1 MTVFNGSDD
10 ARGSDRNDQD
20 VTGIAIIG
28 MSGRFPGA
36 PSVEALWDLVCE
48 GRHAFS
54 KLRPDEIEDSF
65 TDEERAAA
73 NYVPARPQLP
83 DIDMFDAE
91 FFGMFPREAAVTDPQ
106 HRVFLEVCW
115 EALERAGYDP
125 HRYPGLIGVFAGASM
140 PTYLINNVLGERA
153 KAEEFTSNY
162 QIGCFQQ
169 IVGSL
174 TDVLATR
181 IAYKFN
187 LRGPAIAI
195 QSACSTSLLAVSQ
208 ACQNLLT
215 YSCDMA
221 LAGGVSITIPQ
232 RRGYIYQEGGM
243 VSPDGVCRP
252 FDAQAAGTVFGSG
265 AGIVLLKRLEDA
277 LEDGDRI
284 FAVIRGYGINN
295 DGSDK
300 IGFTAPSV
308 EGQADAISSALANA
322 GVDPQTIGYVE
333 CHGTATPLGDPI
345 EFGGLRAA
353 FADAGDMRQ
362 HCALGS
368 VKGNVGHLDAA
379 AGVCGLI
386 KTTLALYHAKIPGMA
401 NYQRPNPRINL
412 DETPFYI
419 PASTTDWPV
428 TEGPRRAGISS
439 FGVGGTNVHLVL
451 EQAPASRGDT
461 DAMARGPFIL
471 PLSARNEAALAAM
484 RTNLRDHLQ
493 ANPALPL
500 AQVANTLQTGRRAFS
515 HRTAI
520 AVNDIEQAIERLG
533 DERVASAVATDR
545 PPLAFMFPGQGSQY
559 VGMGAALYS
568 REPEFTRWI
577 DRGADLLRAPLK
589 TDLRD
594 FICHSG
600 TVSQAMAD
608 EQRETRI
615 AQPCLYLVEYALA
628 RLWMSRGL
636 KPDAMIGHSVGEFV
650 AATLANVISF
660 EDGVRLVAA
669 RGRLMQSQPQG
680 AMVSVRAD
688 VETVTAYL
696 GDGVEVAAVNAPK
709 LCVISGTFDAVDAA
723 CAAMERAG
731 VAFSR
736 LHTSHAFHSAMMDGV
751 TDALR
756 EETAKV
762 TYGTAITPY
771 ISCVTGAWQTG
782 EQGMSP
788 DYWAKHCRAAVR
800 FSDGLATLCDG
811 RKPVLLEVGPGR
823 TLSVFAAQTLGRDAV
838 SAVVQSL
845 PEHDRAHAA
854 GDTLAEAHGKLW
866 MSGCDLNWPASLAA
880 GTAPLILPTYPFQR
894 QRHWID
900 APASTRRGESRPASP
915 VAQLFA
921 AEPSSIDTQV
931 QSSDGMKIMN
941 VATPAVVASRIPAL
955 QTSLITLLS
964 DMSGEALGPG
974 EAGATFLELGFD
986 SLFIGQFAQR
996 IEKDYKIKLSFREL
1010 LSNIPTIQDLAAHL
1024 DRQLPP
1030 EPQQAPASVAAGAE
1044 VTLPLTAASAPPVA
1058 APVLP
1063 PLPVAPVT
1071 MAAPVAG
1078 IEAVLQS
1085 QLQMLQAVVS
1095 QQLQVLQAAGSA
1107 AAPPVTATVAAA
1119 AIANPAATPEP
1130 QPLAKDLVDPTAD
1143 GEIGA
1148 GRIKLYRPGAK
1159 SLAPEMT
1166 PEKQAFVA
1174 NLIAAYEARNG
1185 KSKSFTGQN
1194 RKWLADPRTA
1204 AGFRQDWKEIVFPVV
1219 SDRSK
1224 GSRIWDVDGNEYI
1237 DLVNGMGQTAFGHA
1251 PDFVVEAVKAQ
1262 ADAGFA
1268 IGPQTP
1274 LAGEVAEMIAEMTG
1288 HERVTFC
1295 NTGSEAVMAAMRV
1308 ARTVTGRDRI
1318 VIFGNDYHGQFDEV
1332 LVKGKNRA
1340 GAPVAIPVAAGIPAA
1355 SVANMTVLRYGDP
1368 ESLDWI
1374 KANAGD
1380 IAAVIIEPVQSR
1392 HPELRPVEFVRALR
1406 DIATKSEFALV
1417 FDEVVTGFRV
1427 DPGGMQAIWGIKGD
1441 MATYGKVIGGG
1452 MPIGVLVG
1460 DSRFMDALDG
1470 GCWNYGDDSVPM
1482 TAPTF
1487 FAGTFVRHP
1496 LVLAAARA
1504 VLQHIKGEGAAL
1516 YGAVAERTQALVAEI
1531 NADLARRG
1539 IARSVNGYKSWFF
1552 TEFGSD
1558 DPLGSLLYAKMRMQG
1573 IHIQDGYPC
1582 FLTTA
1587 HSEADFQAI
1596 AAAFRTSLDA
1606 LQSVG
1611 ILGTQSQPEEI
1622 VPASAGVKFVRPSTA
1637 PLTEAQKEI
1646 WLAAQ
1651 AGDEASCSF
1660 NESFTMVLDGPLD
1673 RERLGRALDAVVA
1686 RHDALQIRFAR
1697 AGDHFEFIPDFEL
1710 DVAEIDLAG
1719 ESDGEVLFRQLID
1732 EDARTPFDL
1741 ANGPLV
1747 RASIVRM
1754 APDSHRLVF
1763 TAHHIICD
1771 GWSVNVV
1778 IEELAAIYS
1787 AYAHNTEADLAPP
1800 LSFATYATDLAPNA
1814 EIAGATEQF
1823 WLDQYKNVPDL
1834 PDMPLD
1840 RPRSERRSFA
1850 GGTVTG
1856 HIEAETHKALK
1867 KAGAKSGAT
1876 LFSTLLAALQI
1887 MISRLSGQEDI
1898 VVAIPSAGQS
1908 LLDGQTLVGH
1918 CVNLLPLRQTVMSD
1932 GRFDEH
1938 LKATQQLVLGAFE
1951 HQDYTYGTLVRKLG
1965 VKRDTHR
1972 LPLTEIQFNLERV
1985 PDNLDFGG
1993 LQTKISSNAKAFS
2006 NFDMFFNLTESPGGV
2021 RIDVDYNAEVFER
2034 STIERWIG
2042 HFATLVAA
2050 LAVDIARPIT
2060 DLPLLSEA
2068 EQTWLAQE
2076 LNDTAAAYDRDAF
2089 VFSLFARKA
2098 SERPTAIAVEL
2109 DGQTM
2114 TYAELETRSNQLA
2127 CRIQKAVPKPGQR
2140 IALLVERSLEMVVA
2154 LLAIMKSGHAY
2165 VPLDPAHPETRL
2177 SQTLAVASVAGMICD
2192 SDRAEALAGKDI
2204 AIIRVDGEQGAT
2216 SPAAALPQLPTDAAT
2231 PAYIIFTSG
2240 STGAPKGVEV
2250 SHRALV
2256 NFLTSMAREPG
2267 LTDRDTIVAVT
2278 TISFDIAGLELY
2290 LPLVT
2295 GAKVVLAG
2303 RHTVRDGF
2311 ALVRLIESCGATVL
2325 QATPTLWQMLVEAG
2339 LSRPGLKMLCG
2350 GEPLPKA
2357 LASSLLG
2364 LGGELWNMYGPTET
2378 TIWSSV
2384 QRIEDGEKPIT
2395 IGHPIANTQLL
2406 ILDKAG
2412 RVAAIG
2418 VTGELHIGGEGLANG
2433 YFARLDLTEKA
2444 FTDIDIGTGV
2454 VQRLYKTGDVGRR
2467 LADGSLQLLGR
2478 RDQQIKLRGFRIELG
2493 DIEAAI
2499 SSAEGVRQ
2507 CAVVAAENSNGD
2519 KQLVCYVIPENENS
2533 KPTTSMLAAHAE
2545 ANLPA
2550 HMVPS
2555 FWVLEEALP
2564 QTANGKLDRKT
2575 LEQRGLP
2582 QREVAAIRVPP
2593 RTAMET
2599 RLCEIWR
2606 DVLNAQEIGV
2616 EDNLYALGAD
2626 SLIIFRIAARM
2637 LDSGLQLEAK
2647 HLMMH
2652 PSIAELATFAET
2664 RDDGELSG
2672 TQPQVPSLRDF
2683 RNGARRRFEQV
2694 SRA

>member
-1 MTVFNGSDD
+1 MTVFDSADETRD
-10 ARGSDRNDQD
+10 CERDEQD
-20 VTGIAIIG
+20 LTGIAIIG

-36 PSVEALWDLVCE
+36 PSVEALWDLVCQ
-48 GRHAFS
+48 GGNAFS
-54 KLRPDEIEDSF
+54 KLKPEEIDDAF

-83 DIDMFDAE
+83 DIELFDAE

-106 HRVFLEVCW
+106 HRVFLEICW

-125 HRYPGLIGVFAGASM
+125 HRYPGLVGVFAGASM

-215 YSCDMA
+215 YTCDMA

-252 FDAQAAGTVFGSG
+252 FDEKAAGTVFGSG
-265 AGIVLLKRLEDA
+265 AGIVLLKRLDDA
-277 LEDGDRI
+277 LRDGDRI

-295 DGSDK
+295 DGADK

-308 EGQADAISSALANA
+308 EGQADAIASALANA
-322 GVDPQTIGYVE
+322 GVDPRTIGYVE

-345 EFGGLRAA
+345 EFGGLKSA
-353 FADAGDMRQ
+353 FSDAGDARRQ
-362 HCALGS
+362 CALGS

-401 NYQRPNPRINL
+401 NYQRPNPRIDL
-412 DETPFYI
+412 DASPFYI
-419 PASTTDWPV
+419 PDSTADWPV
-428 TEGPRRAGISS
+428 TDGPRRAGVSS

-451 EQAPASRGDT
+451 EQAPAPQDDIEDVSE
-461 DAMARGPFIL
+461 GPYIL

-484 RTNLRDHLQ
+484 RLNLRDHLQ
-493 ANPALPL
+493 ANPDA
-500 AQVANTLQTGRRAFS
+500 AISQVAHTLQSGRRAFA
-515 HRTAI
+515 HRTAV
-520 AVNDIEQAIERLG
+520 AVSDMQQAIDRLG
-533 DERVASAVATDR
+533 ADRVPNAVAADR
-545 PPLAFMFPGQGSQY
+545 PPIAFMFPGQGSQY
-559 VGMGAALYS
+559 VGMGAGLYG

-594 FICHSG
+594 FICHAG

-615 AQPCLYLVEYALA
+615 AQPSLYIVEHALA

-636 KPDAMIGHSVGEFV
+636 KPDIMIGHSVGEFV

-660 EDGVRLVAA
+660 EDGLRLVAA

-680 AMVSVRAD
+680 AMVSVRAE
-688 VETVTAYL
+688 VETVNAHL
-696 GDGVEVAAVNAPK
+696 GEGVEIAAVNAPK
-709 LCVISGTFDAVDAA
+709 LCVISGTFAAVDAA
-723 CAAMERAG
+723 CASMERAG
-731 VAFSR
+731 IAYSR

-771 ISCVTGAWQTG
+771 ISCVTGGWQTI
-782 EQGMSP
+782 EQGLSP
-788 DYWAKHCRAAVR
+788 DYWAKHCRAPVR
-800 FSDGLATLCDG
+800 FADGLATLCDG

-823 TLSVFAAQTLGRDAV
+823 TLSVFAAQTLARDAIT
-838 SAVVQSL
+838 AVVQSL

-854 GDTLAEAHGKLW
+854 GEVLAEAHGKLW
-866 MSGCDLNWPASLAA
+866 MSGCELNWPTSSAP
-880 GTAPLILPTYPFQR
+880 GQAPLVLPTYPFQR
-894 QRHWID
+894 QRHWIE
-900 APASTRRGESRPASP
+900 APASVRRSEGRPTLP
-915 VAQLFA
+915 VAPHA
-921 AEPSSIDTQV
+921 GHEPSSSDTQA
-931 QSSDGMKIMN
+931 QPIDGINIMN
-941 VATPAVVASRIPAL
+941 AATPVAAASRIPAL
-955 QTSLITLLS
+955 QTALLALLG

-996 IEKDYKIKLSFREL
+996 IEKDYKVKLSFREL
-1010 LSNIPTIQDLAAHL
+1010 LSNIPTVADLASHL
-1024 DRQLPP
+1024 DAQLPP
-1030 EPQQAPASVAAGAE
+1030 EPQQVPAAAVATPQIAA
-1044 VTLPLTAASAPPVA
+1044 TAAAAQLAGPVPLL
-1058 APVLP
+1058 PV
-1063 PLPVAPVT
+1063 VAPVAT
-1071 MAAPVAG
+1071 VANVAG
-1078 IEAVLQS
+1078 IEAVLHS
-1085 QLQMLQAVVS
+1085 QLQMLQTIVS
-1095 QQLQVLQAAGSA
+1095 QQLQVLQATGSVAAPVAATTTAAVSTSIQA
-1107 AAPPVTATVAAA
+1107 AAPQ
-1119 AIANPAATPEP
+1119 PAP
-1130 QPLAKDLVDPTAD
+1130 KDAVGRQDES
-1143 GEIGA
+1143 EIGA

-1159 SLAPEMT
+1159 SLASEMT
-1166 PEKQAFVA
+1166 PAKQAFVTD
-1174 NLIAAYEARNG
+1174 LIAAYEARNG
-1185 KSKSFTGQN
+1185 KSKRFTGEN

-1204 AGFRQDWKEIVFPVV
+1204 AGFRQDWKEMVFPVV
-1219 SDRSK
+1219 SERSK

-1274 LAGEVAEMIAEMTG
+1274 LAGEVAAMIAEMTG

-1340 GAPVAIPVAAGIPAA
+1340 GAPVAIPVAAGIPSA
-1355 SVANMTVLRYGDP
+1355 SVANMTVLRYGEP
-1368 ESLDWI
+1368 ESLEWI
-1374 KANAGD
+1374 KANAAD

-1392 HPELRPVEFVRALR
+1392 HPELRPVEFVRELR
-1406 DIATKSEFALV
+1406 TIATQSEFALV

-1427 DPGGMQAIWGIKGD
+1427 DPGGIQAIWGIKGD

-1460 DSRFMDALDG
+1460 DSRYMDALDG
-1470 GCWNYGDDSVPM
+1470 GTWNYGDDSVPM

-1487 FAGTFVRHP
+1487 CAGTFVRHP
-1496 LVLAAARA
+1496 LVLAAAKA
-1504 VLQHIKGEGAAL
+1504 VLHHIRGEGAAL
-1516 YGAVAERTQALVAEI
+1516 YGPVADRTQALVAEI

-1539 IARSVNGYKSWFF
+1539 IAKTIHGYKSWFYAD
-1552 TEFGSD
+1552 FGSD
-1558 DPLGSLLYAKMRMQG
+1558 DPLGALIYGKMRMLG

-1611 ILGTQSQPEEI
+1611 IFGGQNEAEDSVA
-1622 VPASAGVKFVRPSTA
+1622 VPAAARPVRPSSA

-1651 AGDEASCSF
+1651 VGDGASCSF

-1673 RERLGRALDAVVA
+1673 RARLRQALDTVVA
-1686 RHDALQIRFAR
+1686 RHDALQIRFGR

-1710 DVAEIDLAG
+1710 DVAEIDLSG
-1719 ESDGEVLFRQLID
+1719 ESDAEALFRQLTD

-1754 APDSHRLVF
+1754 ASDRHRLVF
-1763 TAHHIICD
+1763 TAHHIVCD
-1771 GWSVNVV
+1771 GWSVNVL
-1778 IEELAAIYS
+1778 IEELAATYT
-1787 AYAHNTEADLAPP
+1787 AAVGGAEAALALP

-1814 EIAGATEQF
+1814 EISNATETF
-1823 WLDQYKNVPDL
+1823 WLDQYKDVPDL
-1834 PDMPLD
+1834 PEMPLD

-1856 HIEAETHKALK
+1856 HIEADTYKALK

-1876 LFSTLLAALQI
+1876 LFSTLLAALQV
-1887 MISRLSGQEDI
+1887 MIARLSGQDDI
-1898 VVAIPSAGQS
+1898 VVAVPSAGQS

-1918 CVNLLPLRQTVMSD
+1918 CVNLLPLRQTVSSSM
-1932 GRFDEH
+1932 RFDEH

-1985 PDNLDFGG
+1985 PDNLEFGG
-1993 LQTKISSNAKAFS
+1993 LQTSVASNAKAFS
-2006 NFDMFFNLTESPGGV
+2006 NFDMFFNLTESPKGV
-2021 RIDVDYNAEVFER
+2021 RIDVDYNAEVFDR

-2042 HFATLVAA
+2042 HLTTLVSA
-2050 LAVDIARPIT
+2050 LAADITRPIE
-2060 DLPLLSEA
+2060 DLPLLSAA
-2068 EQTWLAQE
+2068 ERAWLTE
-2076 LNDTAAAYDRDAF
+2076 GLNDTAADYDRDAF
-2089 VFSLFARKA
+2089 VFSLFGRRAA
-2098 SERPTAIAVEL
+2098 EQPTAVAVEL
-2109 DGQTM
+2109 DGATM
-2114 TYAELETRSNQLA
+2114 TYGELEARSDALA
-2127 CRIQKAVPKPGQR
+2127 CRIQQAIPEPGQR

-2177 SQTLAVASVAGMICD
+2177 TQTLEVARVAGVV
-2192 SDRAEALAGKDI
+2192 SDGERAGGLVGKDV
-2204 AIIRVDGEQGAT
+2204 AVIRIDGEH
-2216 SPAAALPQLPTDAAT
+2216 AAGGPEKAVPKLPTDAAT

-2250 SHRALV
+2250 SHRALI

-2290 LPLVT
+2290 LPLIT

-2303 RHTVRDGF
+2303 RQTVRDGF
-2311 ALVRLIESCGATVL
+2311 ALVGLIESCGATVV
-2325 QATPTLWQMLVEAG
+2325 QATPTLWQMLLEAG
-2339 LSRPGLKMLCG
+2339 LSRQGLKMLCG
-2350 GEPLPKA
+2350 GEPLPKP

-2406 ILDKAG
+2406 ILDKSG
-2412 RVAAIG
+2412 RVAPIG

-2433 YFARLDLTEKA
+2433 YFARSDLTEKA
-2444 FTDIDIGTGV
+2444 FVDINVGTGAAE
-2454 VQRLYKTGDVGRR
+2454 RLYKTGDVGRR

-2493 DIEAAI
+2493 DIEAAMA
-2499 SSAEGVRQ
+2499 SAVGVRQ
-2507 CAVVAAENSNGD
+2507 CAVVAASGKNGD
-2519 KQLVCYVIPENENS
+2519 RQLVGYVIPENPAD
-2533 KPTTSMLAAHAE
+2533 KPTASTLAAHAA

-2582 QREVAAIRVPP
+2582 QRVVVAVKVQP
-2593 RTAMET
+2593 RTPLET
-2599 RLCEIWR
+2599 RLSEIWR
-2606 DVLNAQEIGV
+2606 EVLNAEDVGV
-2616 EDNLYALGAD
+2616 DDNLYALGAD

-2637 LDSGLQLEAK
+2637 LDSGLRLEAK

-2652 PSIAELATFAET
+2652 PSIAELAAFAET
-2664 RDDGELSG
+2664 RDEIDLNGAE
-2672 TQPQVPSLRDF
+2672 PPVPSLRDF
-2683 RNGARRRFEQV
+2683 RNGARRRVEQV

>member
-1 MTVFNGSDD
+1 MTVFDGADVD
-10 ARGSDRNDQD
+10 RGLERDEQD
-20 VTGIAIIG
+20 MTGIAIIG

-54 KLRPDEIEDSF
+54 KLKPEEIEDAF

-106 HRVFLEVCW
+106 HRVFLEICW

-125 HRYPGLIGVFAGASM
+125 HRYHGLVGVFAGASM
-140 PTYLINNVLGERA
+140 PTYLVNNVLGERA
-153 KAEEFTSNY
+153 KVEEFTSNY

-195 QSACSTSLLAVSQ
+195 QSACSTSLLAISQ

-277 LEDGDRI
+277 LSDGDKI

-322 GVDPQTIGYVE
+322 GVDPRTIGYVE

-345 EFGGLRAA
+345 EFGGLQSA
-353 FADAGDMRQ
+353 FAEAGEGRR

-412 DETPFYI
+412 DDSPFYI
-419 PASTTDWPV
+419 PASTTDWPA
-428 TEGPRRAGISS
+428 TSGPRRAGVSS

-451 EQAPASRGDT
+451 EQAPASEAHME
-461 DAMARGPFIL
+461 DAVQGPYIL

-484 RTNLRDHLQ
+484 RLNLRDHLQ
-493 ANPALPL
+493 ANPNVSLS
-500 AQVANTLQTGRRAFS
+500 QVAHTLQSGRRAFS
-515 HRTAI
+515 HRAAI
-520 AVNDIEQAIERLG
+520 AVSDMAQAIDRLG
-533 DERVASAVATDR
+533 ADRVASAVAADR
-545 PPLAFMFPGQGSQY
+545 PPIAFMFPGQGAQY
-559 VGMGAALYS
+559 VGMGSALYT

-594 FICHSG
+594 FICHAG
-600 TVSQAMAD
+600 PVSQAMAD

-615 AQPCLYLVEYALA
+615 AQPCLYIVEYALA

-636 KPDAMIGHSVGEFV
+636 RPDVMIGHSVGEFV

-660 EDGVRLVAA
+660 EDGLRLVAA

-680 AMVSVRAD
+680 AMVSVRAE
-688 VETVTAYL
+688 VETVSAYL
-696 GDGVEVAAVNAPK
+696 GEGVEIAAVNAPK
-709 LCVISGTFDAVDAA
+709 LCVISGTFAAVDTA
-723 CAAMERAG
+723 CAAMERDG
-731 VAFSR
+731 IAFSR

-756 EETAKV
+756 DETAKV

-771 ISCVTGAWQTG
+771 ISCVTGGWQTI
-782 EQGMSP
+782 EEGMSP
-788 DYWAKHCRAAVR
+788 DYWAKHCRAPVR
-800 FSDGLATLCDG
+800 FSEGLATLCNG

-823 TLSVFAAQTLGRDAV
+823 TLSVFAAQTIARDAV
-838 SAVVQSL
+838 TAVVQSL

-854 GDTLAEAHGKLW
+854 GEILAEAHGKLW
-866 MSGCDLNWPASLAA
+866 MSGCDLNWPTSLSA
-880 GTAPLILPTYPFQR
+880 GKAPLVLPTYPFQR

-900 APASTRRGESRPASP
+900 APASVRRGEGRPAVSAEHLP
-915 VAQLFA
+915 A
-921 AEPSSIDTQV
+921 AEPTFTDTQA
-931 QSSDGMKIMN
+931 QPIDGMNIMN
-941 VATPAVVASRIPAL
+941 AATPVAAASRTPAL
-955 QTSLITLLS
+955 QSALIALLS

-1010 LSNIPTIQDLAAHL
+1010 LSNIPTVADLAAHL
-1024 DRQLPP
+1024 DAQLPP
-1030 EPQQAPASVAAGAE
+1030 EPQQASAVAVVAAS
-1044 VTLPLTAASAPPVA
+1044 PLA
-1058 APVLP
+1058 APVV
-1063 PLPVAPVT
+1063 PV
-1071 MAAPVAG
+1071 MAAPVALPLPPAPGGTATNISG

-1085 QLQMLQAVVS
+1085 QLQMLQTVVS
-1095 QQLQVLQAAGSA
+1095 QQLQVLQATGAV
-1107 AAPPVTATVAAA
+1107 AAPAASSATTATTVAAP
-1119 AIANPAATPEP
+1119 IQVTVSQPTPTGATTR
-1130 QPLAKDLVDPTAD
+1130 ADD

-1159 SLAPEMT
+1159 SLANEMT
-1166 PEKQAFVA
+1166 PAKQAFVA
-1174 NLIAAYEARNG
+1174 DLISAYEARNG
-1185 KSKSFTGQN
+1185 KSKSFTGRN

-1204 AGFRQDWKEIVFPVV
+1204 AGFRQDWKEMVFPVV

-1251 PDFVVEAVKAQ
+1251 PEFVVEAVKAQ

-1340 GAPVAIPVAAGIPAA
+1340 GAPVAIPVSAGIPSA

-1368 ESLDWI
+1368 ESLEWI
-1374 KANAGD
+1374 KANADD

-1392 HPELRPVEFVRALR
+1392 HPELRPVEFVRELR
-1406 DIATKSEFALV
+1406 AIATKSEFALV

-1427 DPGGMQAIWGIKGD
+1427 DPGGIQAIWGIKGD

-1487 FAGTFVRHP
+1487 CAGTFVRHP
-1496 LVLAAARA
+1496 LVLAAAKA
-1504 VLQHIKGEGAAL
+1504 VLHHIRGEGAAL
-1516 YGAVAERTQALVAEI
+1516 YAAVADRTQALVAEI

-1539 IARSVNGYKSWFF
+1539 IAKTINGYKSWFF
-1552 TEFGSD
+1552 TDFGSE

-1606 LQSVG
+1606 FQSVG
-1611 ILGTQSQPEEI
+1611 ILGPQQRLEDIAP
-1622 VPASAGVKFVRPSTA
+1622 VPQARQTARPSTA

-1651 AGDEASCSF
+1651 AGDGASCSF
-1660 NESFTMVLDGPLD
+1660 NESFTLVLDGPLD
-1673 RERLGRALDAVVA
+1673 RERLRRALDTVVA
-1686 RHDALQIRFAR
+1686 RHDALQIRFGR

-1710 DVAEIDLAG
+1710 DVADIDLAG
-1719 ESDGEVLFRQLID
+1719 ESDAEVLFRQLTD

-1747 RASIVRM
+1747 RAAIVRM

-1763 TAHHIICD
+1763 TAHHIVCD
-1771 GWSVNVV
+1771 GWSVNVL
-1778 IEELAAIYS
+1778 IEELAATYT
-1787 AYAHNTEADLAPP
+1787 ALAGNTEVALALP
-1800 LSFATYATDLAPNA
+1800 LSLATYATDLAPNA
-1814 EIAGATEQF
+1814 EISSATEQF
-1823 WLDQYKNVPDL
+1823 WLEQYKDVPDL
-1834 PDMPLD
+1834 PEMPLD

-1856 HIEAETHKALK
+1856 NIEVETYKALK

-1876 LFSTLLAALQI
+1876 LFSTLLAALQV
-1887 MISRLSGQEDI
+1887 MISRLSGQDDI
-1898 VVAIPSAGQS
+1898 VVAVPSAGQS

-1918 CVNLLPLRQTVMSD
+1918 CVNLLPLRQTVSSAM
-1932 GRFDEH
+1932 RFDDH

-1985 PDNLDFGG
+1985 PDNLEFGG
-1993 LQTKISSNAKAFS
+1993 LQTSVVSNAKAFS
-2006 NFDMFFNLTESPGGV
+2006 NFDMFFNLTESPRGV

-2042 HFATLVAA
+2042 HLTTLVAA
-2050 LAVDIARPIT
+2050 LAADITQPIQT
-2060 DLPLLSEA
+2060 LPLLSVA
-2068 EQTWLAQE
+2068 EQSWLAE
-2076 LNDTAAAYDRDAF
+2076 GLNDTATDYDRDAF
-2089 VFSLFARKA
+2089 VFSLFGRKA
-2098 SERPTAIAVEL
+2098 AEQPAAVAVEL

-2114 TYAELETRSNQLA
+2114 TYSELDKRSNQLA
-2127 CRIQKAVPKPGQR
+2127 CRIQKAVPQPGQR
-2140 IALLVERSLEMVVA
+2140 VALLVERSLEMVIA

-2177 SQTLAVASVAGMICD
+2177 TQTLEVARVAGVVCD
-2192 SDRAEALAGKDI
+2192 SDRAEALVGKDV
-2204 AIIRVDGEQGAT
+2204 AIIRIDGEHGAVGST
-2216 SPAAALPQLPTDAAT
+2216 RALPKLPKDAAT

-2290 LPLVT
+2290 LPLIT

-2303 RHTVRDGF
+2303 RQTVRDGF
-2311 ALVRLIESCGATVL
+2311 ALVALVESCGATVV

-2339 LSRPGLKMLCG
+2339 LNRPGLKMLCG
-2350 GEPLPKA
+2350 GEPLPKP
-2357 LASSLLG
+2357 LAASLLA

-2406 ILDKAG
+2406 ILDRAG

-2433 YFARLDLTEKA
+2433 YFGRPDLTEKA
-2444 FTDIDIGTGV
+2444 FVDIDIGSAT

-2493 DIEAAI
+2493 DIEAAL
-2499 SSAEGVRQ
+2499 STAAGVRQ
-2507 CAVVAAENSNGD
+2507 CAVVAAQNKNGD
-2519 KQLVCYVIPENENS
+2519 RQLVCYVIPESLEA
-2533 KPTTSMLAAHAE
+2533 KPSTSALAAHAE

-2582 QREVAAIRVPP
+2582 QRVVAAVKVQP
-2593 RTAMET
+2593 RTALET

-2606 DVLNAQEIGV
+2606 EVLNAQEIGID
-2616 EDNLYALGAD
+2616 DNLYALGAD

-2637 LDSGLQLEAK
+2637 LDSGLRLEAK

-2652 PSIAELATFAET
+2652 PSIAELAAFAET
-2664 RDDGELSG
+2664 RDDIDLNGA
-2672 TQPQVPSLRDF
+2672 QPQVPSLRDF
-2683 RNGARRRFEQV
+2683 RNGARRRVEQV
-2694 SRA
+2694 SRV

>member
-1 MTVFNGSDD
+1 MRS
-10 ARGSDRNDQD
+10 
-20 VTGIAIIG
+20 
-28 MSGRFPGA
+28 
-36 PSVEALWDLVCE
+36 
-48 GRHAFS
+48 
-54 KLRPDEIEDSF
+54 
-65 TDEERAAA
+65 
-73 NYVPARPQLP
+73 
-83 DIDMFDAE
+83 
-91 FFGMFPREAAVTDPQ
+91 
-106 HRVFLEVCW
+106 
-115 EALERAGYDP
+115 
-125 HRYPGLIGVFAGASM
+125 
-140 PTYLINNVLGERA
+140 
-153 KAEEFTSNY
+153 
-162 QIGCFQQ
+162 
-169 IVGSL
+169 
-174 TDVLATR
+174 
-181 IAYKFN
+181 
-187 LRGPAIAI
+187 
-195 QSACSTSLLAVSQ
+195 
-208 ACQNLLT
+208 
-215 YSCDMA
+215 
-221 LAGGVSITIPQ
+221 
-232 RRGYIYQEGGM
+232 
-243 VSPDGVCRP
+243 
-252 FDAQAAGTVFGSG
+252 
-265 AGIVLLKRLEDA
+265 
-277 LEDGDRI
+277 
-284 FAVIRGYGINN
+284 
-295 DGSDK
+295 
-300 IGFTAPSV
+300 
-308 EGQADAISSALANA
+308 
-322 GVDPQTIGYVE
+322 
-333 CHGTATPLGDPI
+333 
-345 EFGGLRAA
+345 A
-353 FADAGDMRQ
+353 FAEAGDKRQ
-362 HCALGS
+362 LCALGS

-412 DETPFYI
+412 DDSPFYI
-419 PASTTDWPV
+419 PAGTTDWPA
-428 TEGPRRAGISS
+428 TDGPRRAGISS

-451 EQAPASRGDT
+451 EQAPPSQHDVDDVAL
-461 DAMARGPFIL
+461 GPYVL
-471 PLSARNEAALAAM
+471 PLSARNDAALALM
-484 RTNLRDHLQ
+484 RANLRDHLQ

-500 AQVANTLQTGRRAFS
+500 SQVARTLQSGRRAFS

-533 DERVASAVATDR
+533 SERMPSAVATDR

-577 DRGADLLRAPLK
+577 DRGTELLRAPLR

-660 EDGVRLVAA
+660 EDGLRLVAA

-688 VETVTAYL
+688 VGTVSAHL
-696 GDGVEVAAVNAPK
+696 GDEVEIAAVNAPK
-709 LCVISGTFDAVDAA
+709 LCVISGTFNAVDVA
-723 CAAMERAG
+723 CAALERAG
-731 VAFSR
+731 IAFSR
-736 LHTSHAFHSAMMDGV
+736 LHTSHAFHSAMMEGV

-771 ISCVTGAWQTG
+771 ISCVTGEWQTI

-788 DYWAKHCRAAVR
+788 DYWARHCRAAVR

-823 TLSVFAAQTLGRDAV
+823 TLSVFAAQTLSRDAIT
-838 SAVVQSL
+838 AVVQSL

-854 GDTLAEAHGKLW
+854 GETLAEAHGKLW
-866 MSGCDLNWPASLAA
+866 MAGCDLNWPTSTASK
-880 GTAPLILPTYPFQR
+880 TSLILPTYPFQR

-900 APASTRRGESRPASP
+900 APASARRGESRPAQSGEQP
-915 VAQLFA
+915 PA
-921 AEPSSIDTQV
+921 AETSSTDTQA
-931 QSSDGMKIMN
+931 QPSDGMKIMN
-941 VATPAVVASRIPAL
+941 VATPVVAASRIPSL

-964 DMSGEALGPG
+964 DMSGETLGSG

-1024 DRQLPP
+1024 DRELPP
-1030 EPQQAPASVAAGAE
+1030 ETQQAPEATPATVSPLAVAAAPTAAATH
-1044 VTLPLTAASAPPVA
+1044 VALPLA
-1058 APVLP
+1058 
-1063 PLPVAPVT
+1063 VAPVAT
-1071 MAAPVAG
+1071 SATVAG
-1078 IEAVLQS
+1078 IESVLQS
-1085 QLQMLQAVVS
+1085 QLQLLQTIVS
-1095 QQLQVLQAAGSA
+1095 QQLQVLQATGSVA
-1107 AAPPVTATVAAA
+1107 VPTMGPTTVADPIA
-1119 AIANPAATPEP
+1119 AIGP
-1130 QPLAKDLVDPTAD
+1130 QPVSKSEVDRTAD

-1148 GRIKLYRPGAK
+1148 ERIKLYRPGAK
-1159 SLAPEMT
+1159 SLANEIT
-1166 PEKQAFVA
+1166 PQKQAFVA
-1174 NLIAAYEARNG
+1174 DLIAAYEARNG
-1185 KSKSFTGQN
+1185 KSKSFTGLN

-1332 LVKGKNRA
+1332 LVKGRNRA
-1340 GAPVAIPVAAGIPAA
+1340 GAPVAIPVAAGIPSA

-1427 DPGGMQAIWGIKGD
+1427 DPGGMQAVWGIKGD

-1470 GCWNYGDDSVPM
+1470 GYWNYGDDSVPM

-1516 YGAVAERTQALVAEI
+1516 YGAVADRTQALVAEI
-1531 NADLARRG
+1531 NADLAQRG
-1539 IARSVNGYKSWFF
+1539 IAKTINGYKSWFYAD
-1552 TEFGSD
+1552 FGSD
-1558 DPLGSLLYAKMRMQG
+1558 DPLGSLIYAKMRMQG

-1582 FLTTA
+1582 FLTTT

-1606 LQSVG
+1606 LQSAG
-1611 ILGTQSQPEEI
+1611 IFGAQRQAENLA
-1622 VPASAGVKFVRPSTA
+1622 PAAVAYARPSTA

-1673 RERLGRALDAVVA
+1673 QERLRRALDAVVA

-1697 AGDHFEFIPDFEL
+1697 AGDHFEFIPNFEL
-1710 DVAEIDLAG
+1710 DVADIHLAS
-1719 ESDGEVLFRQLID
+1719 ESDGEALFQQLID

-1741 ANGPLV
+1741 ADGPLV
-1747 RASIVRM
+1747 RASIIRM

-1763 TAHHIICD
+1763 TAHHIVCD
-1771 GWSVNVV
+1771 GWSINVL
-1778 IEELAAIYS
+1778 IEELAATYS
-1787 AYAHNTEADLAPP
+1787 AFMRNAEAELTPA

-1814 EIAGATEQF
+1814 EISTATEHF
-1823 WLDQYKNVPDL
+1823 WLDQYKDVPDL
-1834 PDMPLD
+1834 PEMPLD
-1840 RPRSERRSFA
+1840 RPRSDRRSFA

-1856 HIEAETHKALK
+1856 NIEAETYKALK
-1867 KAGAKSGAT
+1867 KAGAKAGAT

-1887 MISRLSGQEDI
+1887 MISRLSGQDDI
-1898 VVAIPSAGQS
+1898 VVAVPSAGQS

-1918 CVNLLPLRQTVMSD
+1918 CVNLLPLRQTVASD
-1932 GRFDEH
+1932 KRFEEH

-1972 LPLTEIQFNLERV
+1972 LPLTEIQFNLERI
-1985 PDNLDFGG
+1985 PNNLEFGG
-1993 LQTKISSNAKAFS
+1993 LQTKIASNSKAFS
-2006 NFDMFFNLTESPGGV
+2006 NFDMFFNLTESPQGV

-2042 HFATLVAA
+2042 HFTTLVAA
-2050 LAVDIARPIT
+2050 LASDITRPIQ
-2060 DLPLLSEA
+2060 DLPLLSA
-2068 EQTWLAQE
+2068 PEQAWLAE
-2076 LNDTAAAYDRDAF
+2076 GLNETAADYDRDAF

-2098 SERPTAIAVEL
+2098 AEHPNAVAVEL
-2109 DGQTM
+2109 DGKTM
-2114 TYAELETRSNQLA
+2114 TYGELEGRSNQLA
-2127 CRIQKAVPKPGQR
+2127 CHIQKAIPEPGQR
-2140 IALLVERSLEMVVA
+2140 IALLVERSLEMVIA

-2177 SQTLAVASVAGMICD
+2177 SQTLEVARVAGMICD
-2192 SDRAEALAGKDI
+2192 SDRAGGLAGKGV
-2204 AIIRVDGEQGAT
+2204 AIIRIDGDAGA
-2216 SPAAALPQLPTDAAT
+2216 AGEAKELPNVPTDATT

-2267 LTDRDTIVAVT
+2267 LDDRDTIVAVT
-2278 TISFDIAGLELY
+2278 TVSFDIAGLELY
-2290 LPLVT
+2290 LPLIT

-2303 RHTVRDGF
+2303 RNIVRDGF
-2311 ALVRLIESCGATVL
+2311 ALVRLVENCGATVL

-2406 ILDKAG
+2406 ILDKAN

-2433 YFARLDLTEKA
+2433 YFARPDLTEKA
-2444 FTDIDIGTGV
+2444 FGDLDIGTGTA
-2454 VQRLYKTGDVGRR
+2454 QRLYKTGDVGRR

-2499 SSAEGVRQ
+2499 SSAAGVRQ
-2507 CAVVAAENSNGD
+2507 CAVVAAQNSNGD
-2519 KQLVCYVIPENENS
+2519 KQLVCYVIPENPS
-2533 KPTTSMLAAHAE
+2533 SMPTTSTLAAHAE

-2550 HMVPS
+2550 HMVPG

-2582 QREVAAIRVPP
+2582 QRETTATKVPP

-2606 DVLNAQEIGV
+2606 EVLNAQEIGV

-2637 LDSGLQLEAK
+2637 LDSGLRLEAK

-2664 RDDGELSG
+2664 RDAIGLAG